1 MSMWL
6 PKKMQ
11 LLGWSE
17 SLKRSSTE
25 LPADFDQRLT
35 ALRSKWD
42 QLEVGLSLFS
52 LLYYMF
58 FSNAAKELWNVR
70 VLFWK
75 SLLKAQSITSVR
87 GPFVEKKGLP
97 EQSALKVSAALTQV
111 SVTPWDWSLLDPER
125 PAEMRGNGRV
135 GKIWRRKRRL
145 ECKKK
150 WWRHCQYKNAM

>member
-1 MSMWL
+1 MWL

-35 ALRSKWD
+35 VLRSKWD

-52 LLYYMF
+52 LLYEHV
-58 FSNAAKELWNVR
+58 FSNVTKRR
-70 VLFWK
+70 VLFGK

-87 GPFVEKKGLP
+87 GPFVERKGFLNSRLSK
-97 EQSALKVSAALTQV
+97 SALL
-111 SVTPWDWSLLDPER
+111 
-125 PAEMRGNGRV
+125 
-135 GKIWRRKRRL
+135 
-145 ECKKK
+145 
-150 WWRHCQYKNAM
+150 